1 MSSDRSVTP
10 TKQPIVTRPGQ
21 IVTIDRYILEQQL
34 SYPEASGDLSG
45 LLYDIALTG
54 KMIAREVRK
63 AGLVDILGETGN
75 VNVQGEEVQKL
86 DEYANE
92 CFIKNF
98 DHTGRLCVMAS
109 EEEEDPVPIPD
120 RFECGN
126 YVLLFDPLDG
136 SSNIDANVSIGSIFS
151 IYRRVTETGGCGT
164 LEDLLRKGCDQVA
177 AGYVLYGS
185 STMLVYTTCHGQV
198 DGFTLDP
205 SIGEF
210 LLSHPDIRIPE
221 KGTIYSCNEGYR
233 NLMFEGTRRLLE
245 HLQAD
250 DKDTGRP
257 YSGRYVG
264 SMVADVHRTLLYGG
278 IFMYPGTH
286 TAPGGKLRLLYE
298 ANPTGL
304 LIEEAGGMASTGNK
318 PLLEV
323 QATELHQRVP
333 LFMGSRQD
341 VELAIEFETRHTQK
355 HHTEEV
361 S

>member
-1 MSSDRSVTP
+1 MSSTNVSP
-10 TKQPIVTRPGQ
+10 TKMPILTRPSQ
-21 IVTIDRYILEQQL
+21 IVTIDRYILEQEQ
-34 SYPEASGDLSG
+34 STPGASGDLSG

-54 KMIAREVRK
+54 KMIAREVSK
-63 AGLVDILGETGN
+63 AGLVDILGQTGV

-86 DEYANE
+86 DDYANE

-109 EEEEDPVPIPD
+109 EEEDEPVPIPD
-120 RFECGN
+120 KFECGN

-151 IYRRVTETGGCGT
+151 IYRRLSDGDGCGT

-185 STMLVYTTCHGQV
+185 STMLVYTTGTGV

-210 LLSHPDIRIPE
+210 LLSHPDIKIPD
-221 KGTIYSCNEGYR
+221 KGKIYSCNEGYR
-233 NLMFEGTRRLLE
+233 NLLFDGTRRFLE
-245 HLQAD
+245 HLQESD
-250 DKDTGRP
+250 EETGRP
-257 YSGRYVG
+257 YSARYVG

-278 IFMYPGTH
+278 IFMYPGTEK
-286 TAPGGKLRLLYE
+286 TPGGKLRLLYE
-298 ANPTGL
+298 ANPMGL
-304 LIEEAGGMASTGNK
+304 LIEEAGGLASTGRE
-318 PLLEV
+318 PILGL

-333 LFMGSRQD
+333 LYMGSKQD
-341 VELAIEFETRHTQK
+341 VELAIEFETGAR
-355 HHTEEV
+355 
-361 S
+361 